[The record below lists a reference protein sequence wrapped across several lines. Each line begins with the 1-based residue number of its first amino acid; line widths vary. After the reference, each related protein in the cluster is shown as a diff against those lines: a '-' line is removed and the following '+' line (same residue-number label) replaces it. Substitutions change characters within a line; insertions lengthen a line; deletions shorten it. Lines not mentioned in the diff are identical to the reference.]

1 MYVLCFISKTQ
12 TTLLSILLCTRA
24 SFAASMKTYQ
34 NTPREEWLQLY
45 PAQATLK
52 TRLLSYSAQVAL
64 AGTQIFWTLEVNN
77 AFHRLEEGYENALKD
92 YYKKQIGQLNSL
104 ICLLLGN
111 LSKGDRQKVSSK
123 TYIPSILV
131 NSARSSHIMMLHSR
145 SAPSCLATLNVN
157 QQLVPLVSTL
167 LSESVARLAEF

>member
-1 MYVLCFISKTQ
+1 
-12 TTLLSILLCTRA
+12 
-24 SFAASMKTYQ
+24 MKTYQ

-45 PAQATLK
+45 PAQATIWNV
-52 TRLLSYSAQVAL
+52 SFVVIFSAQVAL

-111 LSKGDRQKVSSK
+111 LSKGDRQKV
-123 TYIPSILV
+123 
-131 NSARSSHIMMLHSR
+131 
-145 SAPSCLATLNVN
+145 
-157 QQLVPLVSTL
+157 
-167 LSESVARLAEF
+167 

>member
-1 MYVLCFISKTQ
+1 
-12 TTLLSILLCTRA
+12 
-24 SFAASMKTYQ
+24 MKTYQ

-123 TYIPSILV
+123 SLYS
-131 NSARSSHIMMLHSR
+131 LHSYEICQELLHHD
-145 SAPSCLATLNVN
+145 APLKICTQLFSYASC
-157 QQLVPLVSTL
+157 
-167 LSESVARLAEF
+167 